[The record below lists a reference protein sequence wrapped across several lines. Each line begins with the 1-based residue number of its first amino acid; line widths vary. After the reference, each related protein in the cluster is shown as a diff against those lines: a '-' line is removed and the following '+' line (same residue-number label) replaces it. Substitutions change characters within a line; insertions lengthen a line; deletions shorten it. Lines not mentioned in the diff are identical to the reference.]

1 MILRVWALYG
11 RLKLMLGALFTLY
24 AVEVITTLGYC
35 VRLSTVDGIGTCNV
49 ASYRV
54 NYITGYSRSTRSGD
68 RPSA

>member
-35 VRLSTVDGIGTCNV
+35 VRLSTVGGVGT
-49 ASYRV
+49 
-54 NYITGYSRSTRSGD
+54 
-68 RPSA
+68 